1 MKRFIQGEYR
11 GQSTLFAERILSD
24 TELRGHFQSV
34 FGTSPD
40 GKLDD
45 KSHLLDTMLELEV
58 IRPKSACMIGD
69 QTRRY
74 YRRPSKR
81 ITCHWRPLG
90 LRHPH
95 GADSVRCR
103 QASRA
108 TGPLAGCNPKRLRCK
123 TYEPDAPSS

>member
-40 GKLDD
+40 GKLDE

-58 IRPKSACMIGD
+58 IRPKSACMIGNKRD
-69 QTRRY
+69 DIIAAHQTDY
-74 YRRPSKR
+74 
-81 ITCHWRPLG
+81 L
-90 LRHPH
+90 
-95 GADSVRCR
+95 
-103 QASRA
+103 
-108 TGPLAGCNPKRLRCK
+108 PLASIGA
-123 TYEPDAPSS
+123 TAPARS